1 MTPDQIVLNKAKE
14 FVEGLPALLDKEET
28 AKELW
33 VINAQGVIPSLST
46 VLVEEM
52 TRFNILL
59 TTMRSSLE
67 NLDEAINGLQVMT
80 EELDLMYVAIQ
91 NNKVPANWT
100 AVSYLC
106 LKPLSSWYK
115 DMLQRVEFI
124 DNWIKNGN
132 PKSYWMSGMFF
143 PHGFLTGVK

>member
-1 MTPDQIVLNKAKE
+1 
-14 FVEGLPALLDKEET
+14 
-28 AKELW
+28 
-33 VINAQGVIPSLST
+33 
-46 VLVEEM
+46 
-52 TRFNILL
+52 
-59 TTMRSSLE
+59 MRSSLE

>member
-1 MTPDQIVLNKAKE
+1 
-14 FVEGLPALLDKEET
+14 
-28 AKELW
+28 
-33 VINAQGVIPSLST
+33 
-46 VLVEEM
+46 
-52 TRFNILL
+52 
-59 TTMRSSLE
+59 MRSSLE

-143 PHGFLTGVK
+143 PHGFLTGVKQSHARQHQIAIDQIDFSFEILDFESPEEEFEKPDDGVYIYGLFSDGGRWDRDQGLLDE